1 MSSHHSAAAAAGI
14 ITGANALPSVPVLGS
29 APPPT
34 AVPTS
39 VVVVAAAAAV
49 AVTPPV
55 SIRAEDDQQQDGTSI
70 DTFTEYQPTA
80 LPEKLIQLYNDIN
93 NNDINT
99 VATVLLVEKETVT
112 PKTSVDEIMEPSIV
126 TTTDDTMSS
135 SQASFEEVSS
145 ITVSSPPPPPTTTTT
160 TTVRLTVPSHTSS
173 ACESALLSSVNAPK
187 VDLDT
192 AQCLLPLLQTNKNN
206 HNKNNNHNNHKTN
219 NQSFPLSPLQLEGV
233 LLAIQRHRRVH
244 HHHSSTS
251 TRAGFFLGD
260 GAGIGKGRQISAII
274 RDSCCRGRTR
284 HVWLSVSRELVQD
297 AKRDLADVGVHIA
310 VHDGTSFLGDKKNA
324 PGLGR
329 TERGCLFLTYNLLV
343 STSRLEQIVAW
354 LAGTEHSKGAYH
366 DKVASEQS
374 FGGLIIF
381 DEAHK
386 AKNLLQNTKTA
397 QLVLQLQRRLPNAR
411 VVYASATGVSD
422 IAQMAYAERLGLWN
436 IDYCESN
443 RSTVSSDGVTTTT
456 INDGTQ
462 FVDFKSFQN
471 SLEQRGLG
479 SMELLALELKTRG
492 CFLART
498 LSWEGAE
505 FETIEVELDRRQQL
519 VYNNC
524 VAFFVQCKHE
534 IDEAFRTFGDVW
546 PGPYKSQIWRTYWA
560 AHQRFFKEL
569 AICAKVPF
577 IAKDALKQINE
588 HGRCVVIGLQ
598 STGDAG
604 MQSLLDGWCSSKK
617 KSLLPDDQ
625 RFSSLVSTIAAGL
638 TRFVETHFP
647 TTPPKPEPPKL
658 PVRPPTSN
666 EGVLQYRL
674 LQAEIARI
682 EAMPPPEPNPVL
694 VAKQQGMLKEIPKLG
709 LPPNPLDDLI
719 DRLGGVDHVAEMTG
733 RPGRV
738 VRMSSGKGDYFVYT
752 KRIMKEKT
760 AAVDDSTDRI
770 NLVERQQFMDG
781 TKSVAIISDAA
792 STGISL
798 HAANGSEGR
807 HKRRVHYTIEL
818 PWSADKAVQQLGRS
832 HRSGQESAPIYKLVV
847 TNLGGERRFAA
858 AVSKRLASLGALTKG
873 DRRAATGS
881 DMSSFDL
888 DSKYG
893 KRALKRLYLK
903 LQHVDSSGVEEP
915 QSASFLPATNAEEVI
930 DDFVAEMKATDHP
943 LSKSLFVTEKESK
956 EEQKREKW
964 KMQSLVMCI
973 CLEELD
979 NVGLDRDARSKADVR
994 AFLNRLAGI
1003 AVAQQ
1008 ALVFSLFMATLDDVI
1023 KEAKTT
1029 GEYEGTAEDI
1039 TATHAEVGE
1048 EEVLAI
1054 DPSSGVPTK
1063 MTTLLLDRGISFEL
1077 ACKMALEEAG
1087 RMQDDGERTSES
1099 ATNDRVQMSLK
1110 DDLDGFIVDDVEG
1123 SDESEDESRKGDEWM
1138 SKTKPLKR
1146 AEAGFYIS
1154 KNKIAGRHLILLAQ
1168 GKFDYSSFNSIEE
1181 AISFDPMRWMQVS
1194 RPNTGTSTADMSTN
1208 DLQKKYYLACSCS
1221 VLKVAMDDFSKN
1233 PVEIVKSTKKLVA
1246 YMWESAYEESFHFLP
1261 KHGLAPRRVKVALVN
1276 GPVLHILSAL
1286 EKAVMFRTAKDKSLK
1301 IMRAQVGNRRIVGV
1315 RFPHDD
1321 DAHQK
1326 LQDELEKIR
1335 NARQNAEKSYT
1346 DEDLESVCPK
1356 SQQWTTAERKT
1367 ITSFFKVTPSS
1378 SIAKIN
1384 SRANTKPNMLPAKR
1398 GSASSMISSS
1408 TKKTKTMISFFGKK
1422 TEYKKPDDDGE
1433 PIDLTADD

>member
-1 MSSHHSAAAAAGI
+1 MMSSHQYSAAGI
-14 ITGANALPSVPVLGS
+14 ITGGSVHPSVPVPGS
-29 APPPT
+29 APPST
-34 AVPTS
+34 AVPPS
-39 VVVVAAAAAV
+39 AAAA
-49 AVTPPV
+49 TPPV

-80 LPEKLIQLYNDIN
+80 LPEELIQLYNN
-93 NNDINT
+93 NNNNNHDINT
-99 VATVLLVEKETVT
+99 VTTVLQVEKETVT
-112 PKTSVDEIMEPSIV
+112 PTLSVDEIMEPSIV
-126 TTTDDTMSS
+126 VTDDTMSS
-135 SQASFEEVSS
+135 SQASSEEVSS
-145 ITVSSPPPPPTTTTT
+145 IAIPPSTPPPHTTTTS
-160 TTVRLTVPSHTSS
+160 VRLTVPSHTSS
-173 ACESALLSSVNAPK
+173 ACESALLSSVSAPK

-206 HNKNNNHNNHKTN
+206 NNHNKNNNHKNNN

-366 DKVASEQS
+366 DRVASEQS

-397 QLVLQLQRRLPNAR
+397 QLVLQLQRRLPNSR

-443 RSTVSSDGVTTTT
+443 RSTVSSDNNNATTTTTTT
-456 INDGTQ
+456 INDGTTQ

-505 FETIEVELDRRQQL
+505 FETEEVPLDRQQQR

-524 VAFFVQCKHE
+524 VAFFVRCKHE
-534 IDEAFRTFGDVW
+534 IDEAFRTVGDIW
-546 PGPYKSQIWRTYWA
+546 PGPHKSQIWRTYWA

-577 IAKDALKQINE
+577 IANDALKQINE

-625 RFSSLVSTIAAGL
+625 RFTSLVSTIAAGL

-666 EGVLQYRL
+666 EGILQYRL
-674 LQAEIARI
+674 IQAEIARI
-682 EAMPPPEPNPVL
+682 EAMPPPKPHPVL
-694 VAKQQGMLKEIPKLG
+694 VAKQQDLLKEIPKLG

-752 KRIMKEKT
+752 KRIIKEKT
-760 AAVDDSTDRI
+760 AAVVDDSTDRI

-798 HAANGSEGR
+798 HAANGSGGR

-881 DMSSFDL
+881 DMSSYDL
-888 DSKYG
+888 ESKYG

-943 LSKSLFVTEKESK
+943 SSKSLFVTEKESK

-1008 ALVFSLFMATLDDVI
+1008 ALLFSLFMATLDDVI

-1039 TATHAEVGE
+1039 TATHVEVGE

-1077 ACKMALEEAG
+1077 ACKKALQEAG
-1087 RMQDDGERTSES
+1087 KMKDDSEQISES
-1099 ATNDRVQMSLK
+1099 ATTDRVQMSSK

-1138 SKTKPLKR
+1138 SKTKPLDR

-1168 GKFDYSSFNSIEE
+1168 GKFDYSSYNSIEE

-1221 VLKVAMDDFSKN
+1221 VLKVAMNDSSKS

-1246 YMWESAYEESFHFLP
+1246 HMWESAYEESFHFLP

-1286 EKAVMFRTAKDKSLK
+1286 EKSVMFRTAKDKSLK

-1321 DAHQK
+1321 DAYQK

-1335 NARQNAEKSYT
+1335 NARHNAEKSYT
-1346 DEDLESVCPK
+1346 DEDLEPVCPK

-1367 ITSFFKVTPSS
+1367 ITSFFKVAPSS

-1398 GSASSMISSS
+1398 GYASSMISSS
-1408 TKKTKTMISFFGKK
+1408 TKKTKTMMSFFGKK
-1422 TEYKKPDDDGE
+1422 TEYKKTDGDGE